1 MHSSEAL
8 RKRAAEWAAAAAD
21 AARPPRRIIAAE
33 QLRNNYV
40 PFAMDELS
48 RERARP
54 FGASAADPD
63 ERRNAARHFADFNQQ
78 DEPGAS
84 ETTEYQT
91 GYQVGLKA
99 GREAGFA
106 DGVKRGFEA
115 GTAHAERER
124 KQAEDAAGSTLAQ
137 RIQTLHGELQAR
149 FEQLEREAADEV
161 IALALEV
168 ARHAVRATL
177 AVRPES
183 IVPIV
188 QEALTS
194 LLDDRVRV
202 QLVLNPADIEVI
214 QHELGERLAAR
225 GVEIIGDPGI
235 TAGGCRLET
244 PLADV
249 DATVETRWRRTL
261 AALGRDEHGAIV
273 EAEP

>member
-8 RKRAAEWAAAAAD
+8 RKRAAEWAAAAAGD
-21 AARPPRRIIAAE
+21 TGRPARRIIAAE
-33 QLRNNYV
+33 QLRGYV
-40 PFAMDELS
+40 PFAMNELS
-48 RERARP
+48 REKVRP
-54 FGASAADPD
+54 FGTPVGELD

-78 DEPGAS
+78 DEPGAN
-84 ETTEYQT
+84 ETEDYQT
-91 GYQVGLKA
+91 GYQTGLKA

-115 GTAHAERER
+115 GMAHAERER
-124 KQAEDAAGSTLAQ
+124 TQAEEAAGNTLAQ
-137 RIQTLHGELQAR
+137 RMQTLHGELQAR

-177 AVRPES
+177 AIRPES

-202 QLVLNPADIEVI
+202 QLALNPADIEII

-225 GVEIIGDPGI
+225 GVEIVGDPGI

-261 AALGRDEHGAIV
+261 AALGRDVRGAI
-273 EAEP
+273 EEIEP